1 MKVVLLK
8 DLKGKGK
15 KGEIIDVNSGYASN
29 FLIPNGYAKVGNA
42 VNLNEAKQA
51 HESNIYQ
58 AEQIRLKA
66 VNLAEKLSGLIV
78 TLPIKCGANGKVFG
92 SITNKEISIELEKQG
107 FEVDKKKIE
116 INTIKNIG
124 TYTAKLKL
132 HPTVLKEIEI
142 NVIPE

>member
-66 VNLAEKLSGLIV
+66 VNLAEKLSGLVV

-92 SITNKEISIELEKQG
+92 
-107 FEVDKKKIE
+107 
-116 INTIKNIG
+116 
-124 TYTAKLKL
+124 
-132 HPTVLKEIEI
+132 
-142 NVIPE
+142 

>member
-66 VNLAEKLSGLIV
+66 VNLAEKLSGLVV

>member
-66 VNLAEKLSGLIV
+66 VNLAEKLSGLVVI
-78 TLPIKCGANGKVFG
+78 LPIKCGANGKVFG
-92 SITNKEISIELEKQG
+92 SITNKEISIALEKQG

>member
-15 KGEIIDVNSGYASN
+15 KGDVIDVNSGYASN
-29 FLIPNGYAKVGNA
+29 FLIPNGYAKIGNA

-66 VNLAEKLSGLIV
+66 VDLAKKLEGVVV

-92 SITNKEISIELEKQG
+92 SVTNKEIGAKLEEMG
-107 FEVDKKKIE
+107 YNVDKKKIE

-132 HPTVLKEIEI
+132 HSTVLKEIEI